1 MHTARAEPRTER
13 PLGISAVKDL
23 VRGRHPRLFID
34 RVLDHE
40 PGVFLR
46 SMFAVS
52 AEMSALSGHL
62 PERALLPG
70 VVLPGSHTMQA
81 FCQSGVLLYQ
91 LSAPPLEDDEV
102 TLVGTV
108 KSRFKLPVVP
118 GDQVVLDVRA
128 ERFSGRAF
136 TFSATAAV
144 DGRSVAA
151 FRGAM
156 SRAKV
161 DPSHS
166 PPW

>member
-1 MHTARAEPRTER
+1 M
-13 PLGISAVKDL
+13 
-23 VRGRHPRLFID
+23 RGRHPRLFID

-52 AEMSALSGHL
+52 AEMGALSGHL
-62 PERALLPG
+62 PERGLTPG
-70 VVLPGSHTMQA
+70 VILPGSHTMQA
-81 FCQSGVLLYQ
+81 FAQSGVLLYQ
-91 LSAPPLEDDEV
+91 LSSDPLADDEV

-108 KSRFKLPVVP
+108 KSRFLAPVVP

-128 ERFSGRAF
+128 DRLSGHTFA
-136 TFSATAAV
+136 FSAAVTV
-144 DGRSVAA
+144 DGRSVAG

-161 DPSHS
+161 DPARAR
-166 PPW
+166 PW